1 MKPILIAGTI
11 IVHFALIAYSIA
23 IITEQR
29 KHRITPMVLWVLTIG
44 VFFDIIATAC
54 MISGSEKSPF
64 TLHGVLGYSSLTLML
79 LDAVFIWRFHLKS
92 PNEVVPR
99 WLHLYS
105 RIAYIWWIIAYFTG
119 SALVFIGRRAAV

>member
-29 KHRITPMVLWVLTIG
+29 KHRVTPRTLWILTCG
-44 VFFDIIATAC
+44 VIFDIVATAC
-54 MISGSEKSPF
+54 MITGSDKSPF
-64 TLHGVLGYSSLTLML
+64 TLHGILGYSSLTLML
-79 LDAVFIWRFHLKS
+79 LDAVFIWRFHLAT
-92 PNEVVPR
+92 PNETVPR

-105 RIAYIWWIIAYFTG
+105 RTAYIWWLVAYFTG
-119 SALVFIGRRAAV
+119 SALVFVARRTGA